1 MDGEW
6 FWPAVVFHG
15 VAPTRY
21 PDSYP
26 EGTPGEH
33 LLAVGVFGSY
43 GRGDA
48 GVGSDLD
55 LVLVLRECAEPIWD
69 RLRRWDTGSLP
80 LKGGVRP
87 LYQRPR
93 PGRPKLAPGSISI
106 RNPARH
112 RLTSHPRPPGLR
124 PRRRPD
130 RPAGGD
136 PGSPAS
142 RHGPRPGRA
151 GRHR

>member
-1 MDGEW
+1 MVAALPRQDWQLTPPEGLEDRLRLLDG
-6 FWPAVVFHG
+6 FSIS
-15 VAPTRY
+15 TRY
-21 PDSYP
+21 PDSDP

-80 LKGGVRP
+80 L
-87 LYQRPR
+87 
-93 PGRPKLAPGSISI
+93 
-106 RNPARH
+106 
-112 RLTSHPRPPGLR
+112 
-124 PRRRPD
+124 RRPD

-136 PGSPAS
+136 PGSPAC